1 LVIQVKE
8 DGAAT
13 MNGTNYPSDVTNE
26 QWQIISKLLPPKK
39 KRGRPPVNRREI
51 INAIFYV
58 NRTGCQWR
66 ALPHDFPKWK
76 TVYTVFWRW
85 RKEGLWQKINDALRE
100 RVRVAAGKKP
110 TPTAAIIDSQSVKT
124 TEVGGEERGYDAGKK
139 IAGRKRHVV
148 VDTLGMV
155 LAVVVHGA
163 YWQDQTGA
171 VIVLWRLR
179 DRFRRLKVIFADSA
193 YGRDGLVEIVK
204 ETFGWILQTV
214 LRPVRAEGFVVLPK
228 RWIVERT
235 FAWLSRCRRHSKD
248 YERNPETSEAM
259 VLITMIN
266 LMSRRLAA
274 AKP

>member
-13 MNGTNYPSDVTNE
+13 MNGTDYPSDVTDE
-26 QWQIISKLLPPKK
+26 QWQIISKLLPPRK
-39 KRGRPPVNRREI
+39 KRGRPPVDRREI

-85 RKEGLWQKINDALRE
+85 RKKGLWQKINDALRE

-179 DRFRRLKVIFADSA
+179 DKFRRLKVIFADSA

-266 LMSRRLAA
+266 LMSRRLAT